1 MPTLR
6 NMVFIPR
13 AGGGP
18 LRQSARSVLYNQAV
32 PPLSRAYLH
41 AQEDQGPG
49 GGLLVGQGE
58 WLPKLPWAILSVGS
72 SVSSMTYFSPS
83 LCQSCWAL
91 TKWPSQLVTSTGS
104 AQRNCSGWTLPHPLL
119 SRSKSRLTGGGLAGA
134 PETGSR
140 QSCLH

>member
-1 MPTLR
+1 MCVLR
-6 NMVFIPR
+6 LRKTKQKGESPSVIKGPD
-13 AGGGP
+13 AHTEEYGLYSEGGGGGP

-91 TKWPSQLVTSTGS
+91 TK
-104 AQRNCSGWTLPHPLL
+104 
-119 SRSKSRLTGGGLAGA
+119 
-134 PETGSR
+134 
-140 QSCLH
+140 